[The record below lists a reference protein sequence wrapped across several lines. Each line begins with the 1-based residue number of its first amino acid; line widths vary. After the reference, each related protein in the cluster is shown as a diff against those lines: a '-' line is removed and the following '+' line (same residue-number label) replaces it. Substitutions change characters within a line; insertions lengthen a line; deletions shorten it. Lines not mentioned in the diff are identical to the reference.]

1 MSSEG
6 TIVTVGLPA
15 SGKTTFLAAL
25 WHQVESAEI
34 PTAFTAERLQ
44 PDREYFNKIRGAWL
58 AFEEIPRTPVGI
70 ERSALLHLRHTRTG
84 TQFDLSIPDA
94 AGERFADQWYSR
106 RIPRNY
112 VEQLRASFGLC
123 LFVHPNNIVRAEL
136 TPATKPQEDSLR
148 PDLVDWEPG
157 LTPTQ
162 VRFVDLLQNALRIF
176 AREREMRVAVV
187 VSAWDEVD
195 EQSSPAAWLER
206 SLPMLDQFL
215 RANVG
220 ELAYRVYGVSA
231 IGGKLEDSERLAL
244 TPSPSSRVRVHI
256 DSEMQRDLTLPLEFL
271 TETESP
277 T

>member
-1 MSSEG
+1 
-6 TIVTVGLPA
+6 
-15 SGKTTFLAAL
+15 
-25 WHQVESAEI
+25 
-34 PTAFTAERLQ
+34 
-44 PDREYFNKIRGAWL
+44 
-58 AFEEIPRTPVGI
+58 
-70 ERSALLHLRHTRTG
+70 
-84 TQFDLSIPDA
+84 
-94 AGERFADQWYSR
+94 
-106 RIPRNY
+106 
-112 VEQLRASFGLC
+112 
-123 LFVHPNNIVRAEL
+123 
-136 TPATKPQEDSLR
+136 
-148 PDLVDWEPG
+148 
-157 LTPTQ
+157 
-162 VRFVDLLQNALRIF
+162 VDLLQNALRIF